1 MQRYT
6 GQPLREGARV
16 ALIANDAI
24 GNFVIATP
32 LLQAL
37 RRDVPRLHLTFFNG
51 ERTRE
56 LWEASDLV
64 DEGVP
69 LFGMDPWDTAV
80 ELARH
85 EGFDLVINLEVSAT
99 AQFAAAALSAGEA
112 WVCGPSVGPGGRGHL
127 PFPAD
132 PQGDLWRDHAW
143 VAEDLPARYPFL
155 RTGWIG
161 EIFCRLAYR
170 EGDVPT
176 YRVPTEVPGRPIP
189 DVLIA
194 TAASL
199 PEKLWPQASWEAALR
214 GLAERGLSVGL
225 LGAPVR
231 QQQAHW
237 QGGGVEDALV
247 AQGLV
252 EDLRGAFTLPQ
263 VSGALAEARAILSLD
278 NGILHLA
285 AATTTPVVGLFRP
298 GIHRLWAPPRADLV
312 VLTPGSEHGQVAE
325 IDPATVLVH
334 LDAAFSG
341 ISST

>member
-1 MQRYT
+1 MQRFT
-6 GQPLREGARV
+6 GQPLRDGARV

-24 GNFVIATP
+24 GNFVVATP
-32 LLQAL
+32 LMQML
-37 RRDVPRLHLTFFNG
+37 RQDIRGLHLTLFNG

-64 DEGVP
+64 DLGVP

-85 EGFDLVINLEVSAT
+85 EGFDLVINLEVSPTAVFAT
-99 AQFAAAALSAGEA
+99 AALSAGEA
-112 WVCGPSVGPGGRGHL
+112 RVCGPSVGAGGRGTL
-127 PFPAD
+127 AYPAD
-132 PQGDLWRDHAW
+132 SRGDLWRDSEWIAD
-143 VAEDLPARYPFL
+143 DLMARYPFL
-155 RTGWIG
+155 SSGWIA

-170 EGDVPT
+170 EGDIPGYRLPT
-176 YRVPTEVPGRPIP
+176 ADPGRDVP

-214 GLAERGLSVGL
+214 GLADRGLSVGL
-225 LGAPVR
+225 LGAPPR

-247 AQGLV
+247 RQGLAQ
-252 EDLRGAFTLPQ
+252 DLRGAFSLPQ
-263 VSGALAEARAILSLD
+263 VSGALAAARIVLSLD

-285 AATTTPVVGLFRP
+285 SATPTPTVGLFRP
-298 GIHRLWAPPRADLV
+298 GIHRLWAPPKINLAVITPEAADGL
-312 VLTPGSEHGQVAE
+312 VAE
-325 IDPATVLVH
+325 ISAEKVLLEIDH
-334 LDAAFSG
+334 L
-341 ISST
+341 TEN